1 MTVNMF
7 KNMDNAETI
16 AAGTT
21 IFSEGDEPGGMMY
34 ILLDGEV
41 DILCT
46 ANALIP

>member
-16 AAGTT
+16 AAGAT

-34 ILLDGEV
+34 IHPAGWGSGYFRAWR
-41 DILCT
+41 T
-46 ANALIP
+46 H